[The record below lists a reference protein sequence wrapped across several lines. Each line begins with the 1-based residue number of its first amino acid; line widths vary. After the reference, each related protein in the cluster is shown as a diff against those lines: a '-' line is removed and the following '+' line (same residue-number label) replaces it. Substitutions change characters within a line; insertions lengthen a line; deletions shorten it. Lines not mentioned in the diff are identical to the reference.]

1 MIRVM
6 VVDDH
11 AIVRQGL
18 ERLLATTDDLE
29 LVGMAADGAEAVEL
43 AGRAAPDVVLMD
55 LSMAGHDG
63 VEATR
68 QIVAARRPT
77 CGSWC

>member
-18 ERLLATTDDLE
+18 ERLLATADDLE
-29 LVGMAADGAEAVEL
+29 LVGTASDGA
-43 AGRAAPDVVLMD
+43 
-55 LSMAGHDG
+55 
-63 VEATR
+63 ATS
-68 QIVAARRPT
+68 ASS
-77 CGSWC
+77 C

>member
-6 VVDDH
+6 VADDH

-18 ERLLATTDDLE
+18 ERLIATADDLE

-43 AGRAAPDVVLMD
+43 ARRA
-55 LSMAGHDG
+55 
-63 VEATR
+63 
-68 QIVAARRPT
+68 QART
-77 CGSWC
+77 SC

>member
-29 LVGMAADGAEAVEL
+29 LVGMAADGAEAIEL
-43 AGRAAPDVVLMD
+43 AG
-55 LSMAGHDG
+55 AG
-63 VEATR
+63 
-68 QIVAARRPT
+68 RRPT
-77 CGSWC
+77 SC